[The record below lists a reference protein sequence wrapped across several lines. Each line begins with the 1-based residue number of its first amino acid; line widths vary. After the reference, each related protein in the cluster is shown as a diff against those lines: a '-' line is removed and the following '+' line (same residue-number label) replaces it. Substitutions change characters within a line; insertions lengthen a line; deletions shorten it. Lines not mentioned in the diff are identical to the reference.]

1 MAVSLTRLKTRR
13 PDAASYHVFQQW
25 LIITGV
31 LVFAL
36 WVAQQYAVVSTL
48 IEGDSTRVSLLIAAI
63 FVANWVYCG
72 IRSAW
77 LSRESARFDAIIAG
91 TRRGDR
97 LRLSGNHSG
106 DDGITVGDTHQ
117 PESAAGAYLASLLH
131 VQAHRGGEP
140 PDTLVDVLGERLAGS
155 HEFGWFICGLLIKLG
170 LLGTVIGFIVMLA
183 TVNSTESFDVAAIQQ
198 LLVGMSQGM
207 RVALYTTLVG
217 LVTSMVLSLHYLLLD
232 RAADRLQTRI
242 VLFAQQH
249 PFGAHGR

>member
-13 PDAASYHVFQQW
+13 PEAASYHVFQQW

-31 LVFAL
+31 LVFTL
-36 WVAQQYAVVSTL
+36 WIAQQYAVVTTL

-63 FVANWVYCG
+63 FVANWLYCG
-72 IRSAW
+72 VRSAW

-97 LRLSGNHSG
+97 MRLNG
-106 DDGITVGDTHQ
+106 DDGIVVGDTPQ

-140 PDTLVDVLGERLAGS
+140 PDTLIDVLGERLAGS

-232 RAADRLQTRI
+232 RAADRLQARI
-242 VLFAQQH
+242 VIFAQQH
-249 PFGAHGR
+249 PFGAQSR

>member
-1 MAVSLTRLKTRR
+1 MAVSLTRLKTRH
-13 PDAASYHVFQQW
+13 PAAASYHVFQQW

-36 WVAQQYAVVSTL
+36 WIAQQYAVVSTL

-63 FVANWVYCG
+63 FVFSWVYCG
-72 IRSAW
+72 VRSAW

-91 TRRGDR
+91 TRHGE
-97 LRLSGNHSG
+97 RLSLHG
-106 DDGITVGDTHQ
+106 DDGIALGSTRQ
-117 PESAAGAYLASLLH
+117 PESAAGAYLGSLLH

-242 VLFAQQH
+242 VIFAQQH

>member
-36 WVAQQYAVVSTL
+36 WIAQQYAVITTL
-48 IEGDSTRVSLLIAAI
+48 IEGDSTRVSLLIVAI
-63 FVANWVYCG
+63 FVANWIYCG
-72 IRSAW
+72 VRSAW
-77 LSRESARFDAIIAG
+77 LSREAARFDAIIAG

-97 LRLSGNHSG
+97 LRLRG
-106 DDGITVGDTHQ
+106 DDGIAVGNADH
-117 PESAAGAYLASLLH
+117 PESAAGTYLASLLNVH
-131 VQAHRGGEP
+131 THRGGEP

-242 VLFAQQH
+242 VSFAQQH
-249 PFGAHGR
+249 PFSAPGR